1 MLIRIFG
8 TACIIAMTACGASA
22 DEIEYEITGDA
33 AKGEKVFRKCKAC
46 HEVGEGAK
54 TKTGPI
60 LNGIVGR
67 AVAADGDFKYSDAL
81 QEAGAGGLVWT
92 PETLAEF
99 LTKPKAYLKGTK
111 MSFAG
116 LRKDSERSDIVA
128 YLATF
133 KSEEEGS

>member
-22 DEIEYEITGDA
+22 DETEYEITGDA

-54 TKTGPI
+54 AKTGPI
-60 LNGIVGR
+60 LNGIIGR
-67 AVAADGDFKYSDAL
+67 AAGAADFKYSAAL
-81 QEAGAGGLVWT
+81 TEAAEGGLVWT
-92 PETLAEF
+92 PDTMAEF
-99 LTKPKAYLKGTK
+99 LEKPKAYIKGTK

-116 LRKDSERSDIVA
+116 LRKESERADIVA

-133 KSEEEGS
+133 KAEEEGS